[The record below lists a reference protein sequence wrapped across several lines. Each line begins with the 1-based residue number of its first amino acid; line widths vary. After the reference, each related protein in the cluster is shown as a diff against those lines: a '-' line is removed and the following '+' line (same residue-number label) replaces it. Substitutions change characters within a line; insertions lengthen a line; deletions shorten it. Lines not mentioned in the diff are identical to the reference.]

1 MKLEYKENWNS
12 QNSELPTKN
21 IDEIVLFFII
31 TKITDYNMQRGVIEY
46 IIEEN

>member
-12 QNSELPTKN
+12 RNLELPTKN